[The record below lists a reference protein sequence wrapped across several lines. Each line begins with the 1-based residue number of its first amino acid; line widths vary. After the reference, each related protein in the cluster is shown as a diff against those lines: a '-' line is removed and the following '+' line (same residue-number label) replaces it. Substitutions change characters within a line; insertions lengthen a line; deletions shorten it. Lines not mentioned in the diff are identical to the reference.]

1 MFLIFEALII
11 NRPPRDFVGFSLEV
25 LGIEDVAWNG
35 RYRATWNP
43 DAIGYPCAIA
53 MVETVKEVQQLVTYA
68 AKHCYS
74 EMGRGIFRQSGPVL
88 PVISRVKSLP
98 L

>member
-1 MFLIFEALII
+1 
-11 NRPPRDFVGFSLEV
+11 LEV

-74 EMGRGIFRQSGPVL
+74 GQNKVEMGDIPTKWDGYYQL
-88 PVISRVKSLP
+88 
-98 L
+98 

>member
-1 MFLIFEALII
+1 MKRVGFSDFRKKQIHVFLIFEALII
-11 NRPPRDFVGFSLEV
+11 NRPKKPSRLCWLFLVQV

-53 MVETVKEVQQLVTYA
+53 MVESVKEVQQLVTYA

-74 EMGRGIFRQSGPVL
+74 EKFKG
-88 PVISRVKSLP
+88 
-98 L
+98 